1 METSEDRTLLRNN
14 PLFVIFI
21 ASLLALAMFAFS
33 FTLYY
38 RSDTKKTIEQIQANN
53 LLDNS
58 QTSTES
64 QLPSELNS
72 DYLDS
77 LERSI
82 TELVNSHSDESEF
95 NPDEL
100 TDSALGL

>member
-1 METSEDRTLLRNN
+1 METNEDRTLLRNN

-21 ASLLALAMFAFS
+21 ASLIAIAMFTFS
-33 FTLYY
+33 FLLYY

-53 LLDNS
+53 ILDKS
-58 QTSTES
+58 QVRNES
-64 QLPSELNS
+64 QLPDDLNS

-77 LERSI
+77 LESSI
-82 TELVNSHSDESEF
+82 TDLVTAHSDDSEF
-95 NPDEL
+95 SPNEL